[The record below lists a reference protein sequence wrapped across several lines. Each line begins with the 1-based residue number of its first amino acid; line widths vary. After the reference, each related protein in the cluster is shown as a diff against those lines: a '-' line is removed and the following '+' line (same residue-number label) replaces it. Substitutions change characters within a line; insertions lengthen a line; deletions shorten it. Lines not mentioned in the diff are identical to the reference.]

1 MAARIQ
7 VVVVAA
13 VVVSSSCTSSSGNGG
28 GNRKKRSFLSNHG
41 WCYSQTRGSTRAL
54 EV

>member
-28 GNRKKRSFLSNHG
+28 GNRKNVLFRPTMGGVILRLG
-41 WCYSQTRGSTRAL
+41 AL
-54 EV
+54 PEP